1 MMHKVDD
8 LESAAACDAMV
19 ASIRRG
25 LLVGVVMVAAVAI
38 VIPVLGRPP
47 RLAASTATAASRPA
61 TVGVPAVSLRPADF
75 LATPGGREAAGRAAD
90 SPDGAGAVPVNVEF
104 R

>member
-1 MMHKVDD
+1 MSPASALGGSMMHKVDD

-25 LLVGVVMVAAVAI
+25 LLVAVVMVAAVAI

-47 RLAASTATAASRPA
+47 RLAASTATVFLYAAK
-61 TVGVPAVSLRPADF
+61 
-75 LATPGGREAAGRAAD
+75 
-90 SPDGAGAVPVNVEF
+90 
-104 R
+104 